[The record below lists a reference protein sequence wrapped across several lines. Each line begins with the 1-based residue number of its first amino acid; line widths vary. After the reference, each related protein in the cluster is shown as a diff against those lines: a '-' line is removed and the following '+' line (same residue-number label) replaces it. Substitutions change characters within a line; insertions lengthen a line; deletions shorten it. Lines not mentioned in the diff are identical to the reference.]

1 MQIEIK
7 QYKLKSYKTIKNYTT
22 EMKNYTKQ
30 TKLLNKNENHT
41 K

>member
-22 EMKNYTKQ
+22 EMKNYT
-30 TKLLNKNENHT
+30 NKRNC
-41 K
+41 